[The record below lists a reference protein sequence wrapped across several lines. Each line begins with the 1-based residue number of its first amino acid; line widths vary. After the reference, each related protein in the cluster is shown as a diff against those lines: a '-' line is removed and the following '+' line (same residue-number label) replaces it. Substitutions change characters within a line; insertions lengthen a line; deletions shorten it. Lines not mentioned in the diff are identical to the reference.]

1 MVRRRIVGFEP
12 PLKQAAKFEMVVN
25 VKTAKAIGSSCRCHF
40 SCAPRGLMGWAV
52 AVRFATAQLQHC
64 GGPVAQWLEPT
75 AHNGLV
81 GGSSPPGPTTHSL
94 ELGNFPLCAKRP
106 RTGGL
111 CRRCCGLCR
120 DQFRRGGDFGRVVSG
135 LEIRLPGNGDRCQA
149 ETRFE

>member
-40 SCAPRGLMGWAV
+40 SCAPTRFNGMGRGGALCHRPAPALWRARSSVVRADRSLRSGWKFELAPK
-52 AVRFATAQLQHC
+52 
-64 GGPVAQWLEPT
+64 GPE
-75 AHNGLV
+75 LV
-81 GGSSPPGPTTHSL
+81 GLPSVLWSL
-94 ELGNFPLCAKRP
+94 
-106 RTGGL
+106 
-111 CRRCCGLCR
+111 RRLIPAWR
-120 DQFRRGGDFGRVVSG
+120 RFRRVVSG